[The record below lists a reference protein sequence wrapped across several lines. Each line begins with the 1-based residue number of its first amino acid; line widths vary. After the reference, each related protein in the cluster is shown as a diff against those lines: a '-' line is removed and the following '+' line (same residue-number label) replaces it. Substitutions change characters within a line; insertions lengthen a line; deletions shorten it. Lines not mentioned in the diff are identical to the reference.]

1 MKRENIWVTGIAAGI
16 LFLAVFA
23 IIGSLGIIGTSKI
36 KAQEIEGGN
45 FGYLLTNLHNSGYN
59 GDVKAVVKGVD
70 PSVVFIQ
77 GKIVKT
83 ERMYFCLDHSNE
95 SLQKFTQECLG
106 YDDILML
113 TFEQD
118 VFNK

>member
-1 MKRENIWVTGIAAGI
+1 MKNKNITVV
-16 LFLAVFA
+16 AV
-23 IIGSLGIIGTSKI
+23 IIIIFIVIFGALNSLGVVSISKV

-45 FGYLLTNLHNSGYN
+45 FGYLLTNLHNSGYS